1 MQCADNKRLLMLCHQ
16 AVQRADR
23 SNDSSCVFWAH
34 LSRALLA
41 QRYQPLEQSRE
52 DLAMASMCAT
62 QVREPRAQRLLQ
74 ICEASLWLRDGL
86 HQRAFDRFS
95 AMPLASEPG
104 DDDPDDYF
112 ILYGMAQCAARLH
125 HLEPL
130 FDALYTNLRL
140 TERTGPPVRHAV
152 VTADLASA
160 LISIGRASEALELID
175 DKLKRA
181 SARWHNPLLLGYMRI
196 QAAIAK
202 YAQGRVID
210 AHNDFLA
217 LVHDG
222 VADLSRSFAFQVH
235 SNLMGIC
242 IQRGLHEEAIRS
254 AQQARAAAGKLQRSA
269 PLGLCHQAAGF
280 LAHAQG
286 DSVRAIHMLE
296 QAIVCY
302 EQDLPFTAPMN
313 AHVDLGA
320 VLSECHVA
328 EPRPELAHAR
338 HRRFFEIHRRRTDYA
353 SRGQLAAFKAR
364 QSVAAC
370 IHLSDRERECLSWS
384 SAGKT
389 AWEVGG
395 ILGLSEWT
403 VVYHIEKA
411 KRKFGLKRKRET
423 IAQAISLGLIKPYR
437 GKESV

>member
-1 MQCADNKRLLMLCHQ
+1 
-16 AVQRADR
+16 
-23 SNDSSCVFWAH
+23 
-34 LSRALLA
+34 
-41 QRYQPLEQSRE
+41 
-52 DLAMASMCAT
+52 MASGLAS
-62 QVREPRAQRLLQ
+62 QVPGPRAQRLLH
-74 ICEASLWLRDGL
+74 ICEASLWVRDGL
-86 HQRAFDRFS
+86 HQCAFERFA
-95 AMPLASEPG
+95 AMPLASKPG

-112 ILYGMAQCAARLH
+112 ILYGLAQCAARLH
-125 HLEPL
+125 YLEPQ
-130 FDALYTNLRL
+130 FDALYTNLLL

-152 VTADLASA
+152 VAVHLASA
-160 LISIGRASEALELID
+160 LISIGRACEALKLID
-175 DKLKRA
+175 DKLHRA
-181 SARWHNPLLLGYMRI
+181 EARWHNPMLLGYMRI

-202 YAQGRVID
+202 YAQGRIID
-210 AHNDFLA
+210 AHNDLLA
-217 LVHDG
+217 LVYDG
-222 VADLSRSFAFQVH
+222 VADLSRSFTFQVH

-242 IQRGLHEEAIRS
+242 IQRGLHDEANRS
-254 AQQARAAAGKLQRSA
+254 AQQAHAAASKMQRSA
-269 PLGLCHQAAGF
+269 PLGLCHQAKGL

-286 DSVRAIHMLE
+286 DSARAIDMLE
-296 QAIVCY
+296 QAMVCF

-328 EPRPELAHAR
+328 ERRLELAHAR

-364 QSVAAC
+364 QSTATC
-370 IHLSDRERECLSWS
+370 IHLSGRELECLSWS

-389 AWEVGG
+389 AWEVGA

-423 IAQAISLGLIKPYR
+423 IAQAISLGLIKPFR
-437 GKESV
+437 GKEPG